1 MLALSDAGALS
12 WNSPEVS
19 NRSSSELP
27 KHSQAAIN
35 VSSWHA
41 PSSNSAPADNDWHS
55 ENSGGT
61 DKQSAKEP
69 ANLTQVSPA
78 VMGSPCAG
86 ENLPKR
92 VFPTCSTPSNKS
104 WMDRAKPIH
113 SSATTGFINNRLYT
127 RNNRLYT
134 RLTPGVARQQLIAQK
149 GYADSDLPGEE
160 ALRQRLN
167 RLGYY
172 PKKVKKSLPKKR

>member
-1 MLALSDAGALS
+1 
-12 WNSPEVS
+12 
-19 NRSSSELP
+19 
-27 KHSQAAIN
+27 
-35 VSSWHA
+35 
-41 PSSNSAPADNDWHS
+41 
-55 ENSGGT
+55 
-61 DKQSAKEP
+61 
-69 ANLTQVSPA
+69 
-78 VMGSPCAG
+78 
-86 ENLPKR
+86 
-92 VFPTCSTPSNKS
+92 
-104 WMDRAKPIH
+104 MDRAKPIH